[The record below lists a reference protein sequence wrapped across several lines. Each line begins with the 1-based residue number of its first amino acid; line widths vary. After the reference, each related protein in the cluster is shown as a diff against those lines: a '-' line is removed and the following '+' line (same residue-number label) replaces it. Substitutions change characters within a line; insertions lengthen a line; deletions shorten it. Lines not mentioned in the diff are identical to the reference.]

1 MLNLKSYLSSTN
13 SKQVSQTEPYTKSQL
28 EETVQGKSQTEI
40 KLRQL
45 YAAADSFYKMFV
57 IHQGNKQAQPFL
69 DLARTM
75 RTLVIELGETI
86 SNSNDTQ
93 LQEELRQAQ
102 KFLMNALNDAA
113 KKDLA
118 IEDQAKEIERLKKL
132 LESPAPSAE

>member
-1 MLNLKSYLSSTN
+1 
-13 SKQVSQTEPYTKSQL
+13 
-28 EETVQGKSQTEI
+28 
-40 KLRQL
+40 
-45 YAAADSFYKMFV
+45 
-57 IHQGNKQAQPFL
+57 
-69 DLARTM
+69 M